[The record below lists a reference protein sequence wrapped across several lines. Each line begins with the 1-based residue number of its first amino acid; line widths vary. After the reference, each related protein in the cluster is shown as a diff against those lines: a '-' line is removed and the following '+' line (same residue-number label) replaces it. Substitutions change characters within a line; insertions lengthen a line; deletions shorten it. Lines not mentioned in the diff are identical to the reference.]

1 MNANRTNIDKLSKL
15 LDVLDRHLKEKNC
28 QHSPNELLDEYENIE

>member
-1 MNANRTNIDKLSKL
+1 VSKL

-28 QHSPNELLDEYENIE
+28 QHSPDELLDEYEYFNS